1 MTGIKT
7 HKYIKKSTQGKNFYT
22 SKRASTR
29 TGICTDNG
37 TSTCT
42 RDRGA
47 TLRLGRG
54 GAPLVK
60 RYWGGGGHKTPFGL
74 LTLYNSKNV
83 GGGETCPPCSTVPVY
98 EHKPD
103 MNKHED
109 KHTFTRT

>member
-7 HKYIKKSTQGKNFYT
+7 HKYIKKSTQGKKFYT

-54 GAPLVK
+54 GGTVSETIL
-60 RYWGGGGHKTPFGL
+60 GGRGAQDTFW
-74 LTLYNSKNV
+74 LTNSL
-83 GGGETCPPCSTVPVY
+83 
-98 EHKPD
+98 
-103 MNKHED
+103 
-109 KHTFTRT
+109 